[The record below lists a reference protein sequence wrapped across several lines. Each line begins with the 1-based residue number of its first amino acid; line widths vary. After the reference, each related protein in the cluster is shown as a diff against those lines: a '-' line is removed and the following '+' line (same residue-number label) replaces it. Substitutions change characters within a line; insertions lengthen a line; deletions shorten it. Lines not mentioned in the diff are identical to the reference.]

1 MNSLIRQF
9 FNIEEGKGD
18 VHFHEV
24 HFLQERPSWTWEE
37 VCEKAPLLPKPWFE
51 LSRVSSSDRI
61 EFISALWLDR
71 LPYHPKAYPSL
82 VRFFQRLEDIGIV
95 LHRQSEEETFTV
107 EMVYSLADNSS
118 FFRGLPPCTDEEFRQ
133 IQVEIPYDLPRDFQ
147 AFCRIHHGFGKLSE
161 LGLLTLDEM
170 IEEREHVIQSILEA
184 NSILRSGDQNIDP
197 NLLIPFYES
206 FGLASYQC
214 FYADWYPASEMGNIY
229 LSGIDYTV
237 SDITDRRTWSEHLA
251 FPTFIEWLVYYLE
264 GMTLFI

>member
-1 MNSLIRQF
+1 
-9 FNIEEGKGD
+9 
-18 VHFHEV
+18 
-24 HFLQERPSWTWEE
+24 
-37 VCEKAPLLPKPWFE
+37 
-51 LSRVSSSDRI
+51 
-61 EFISALWLDR
+61 
-71 LPYHPKAYPSL
+71 
-82 VRFFQRLEDIGIV
+82 
-95 LHRQSEEETFTV
+95 
-107 EMVYSLADNSS
+107 MVYSLADNSS